1 MHSKKQFHSRSKPVT
16 NISKVWEGSKPE
28 PAKVK
33 KDSTYFCRVKPVL
46 YNREGCCI
54 GASKETCTMATSPG
68 CWTHLGKSDG
78 VINTILQPVLATTE
92 QKLLLLI
99 PTNRETIMTYDLSLP
114 KQWQGH
120 KGLAE
125 EQEDCNKHKNQAN
138 ALKCIPV
145 TRSHDHTPT

>member
-1 MHSKKQFHSRSKPVT
+1 MHSKNNSTLEVNLAT
-16 NISKVWEGSKPE
+16 DISKVWEGSKPG

-54 GASKETCTMATSPG
+54 GASKETCTMATPLG
-68 CWTHLGKSDG
+68 CWARLGRTDG
-78 VINTILQPVLATTE
+78 VINTIPQPALATTE

-99 PTNRETIMTYDLSLP
+99 PTNSETILTCDLPLP
-114 KQWQGH
+114 KQWQVH

-125 EQEDCNKHKNQAN
+125 EQQDCNKHNHKNQAN
-138 ALKCIPV
+138 ALKSIPV
-145 TRSHDHTPT
+145 TRS